1 MTLLFTLAK
10 PFLHRMDAEQ
20 AHDFTIKALKHF
32 PPHKKSTSETEL
44 NISLWGMNFEN
55 PIGLAAGF
63 DKNGEVPDAMLG
75 LGFGFV
81 ECGTVTPL
89 AQKGNPQPRLFRLP
103 SDEAVINRFGFNNAG
118 HDAVLQN
125 LKDRK
130 HHHGIVGVN
139 VGANKDSTDR
149 ITDYVRGI
157 RAFFSVASYFTINI
171 SSPNTPGLRAMQ
183 SREILDDLLA
193 YTLHERDETT
203 RSHMK
208 KPVLLKIAPDIS
220 LQELDDIVE
229 ISRKRGIDGLIVSN
243 TTIKRPKSLHDTA
256 HRLQTGGLSGKPLY
270 PLSTK
275 ILSEAF
281 QRVER
286 QFPLIGVGGINSART
301 AIGKIEAGA
310 TLVQLYSAL
319 VYKGP
324 GLIEDIKQGLRE
336 RLKKDNLS
344 SPLELVGTALEDW
357 KDWPIESFI

>member
-1 MTLLFTLAK
+1 MTIVFTLAK
-10 PFLHRMDAEQ
+10 PFLHRMNPEK
-20 AHDFTIKALKHF
+20 AHDLTIQTLKHF
-32 PPHKKSTSETEL
+32 PPQRKKSDDPRL
-44 NISLWGMNFEN
+44 QVKLWGMSFDN
-55 PIGLAAGF
+55 PLGLAAGF

-103 SDEAVINRFGFNNAG
+103 LDEAVINRFGFNNDG

-125 LKDRK
+125 LKNRK
-130 HHHGIVGVN
+130 IHNGIVGVN

-149 ITDYVRGI
+149 ITDYVKGI
-157 RAFFSVASYFTINI
+157 RAFAAVASYFTINI

-193 YTLHERDETT
+193 YTLHERDEMT
-203 RSHMK
+203 RSHTK
-208 KPVLLKIAPDIS
+208 KPLLLKIAPDIS

-229 ISRKRGIDGLIVSN
+229 ICRKRSIDGLIISN
-243 TTIKRPKSLHDTA
+243 TTIKRPKSLHDVT

-275 ILSEAF
+275 ILSEAY
-281 QRVER
+281 QRVEN
-286 QFPLIGVGGINSART
+286 QFPLIGVGGVNSART

-310 TLVQLYSAL
+310 SLIQLYSSL
-319 VYKGP
+319 VYEGP
-324 GLIEDIKQGLRE
+324 RLIDDIKQGLRE
-336 RLKKDNLS
+336 RLEKDNLS
-344 SPLELVGTALEDW
+344 SPLALVGSAIEDW